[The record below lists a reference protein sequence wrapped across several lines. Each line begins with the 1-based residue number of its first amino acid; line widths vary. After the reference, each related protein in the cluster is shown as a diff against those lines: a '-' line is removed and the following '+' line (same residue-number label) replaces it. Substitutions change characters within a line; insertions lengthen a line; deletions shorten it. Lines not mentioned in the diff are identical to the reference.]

1 MNELTKSLEE
11 LPNILSLWWDHL
23 IAFSPKL
30 FGAIILVIL
39 GWIIARAFKALSIR
53 LATISNQILNRFFT
67 KGHLAGFQL
76 SGALTNLFGKIIFG
90 GTLIFFATA
99 ATEILGLNA
108 FSLWLNRL
116 AAYFPQIFA
125 GVLIIVFGVL
135 LSALGRDLI
144 LSATEAT
151 HIAYSR
157 LLGSIVQGIILFSAI
172 IIGLDQVGIEVTFIV
187 TILSIIIGSI
197 LGSLALALGF
207 GTKDLAS
214 NLISGHQLQKAY
226 QPGQN
231 VRFGNV
237 EGTILEL
244 TPTSMVLSTEE
255 GRMIVPAK
263 MLHSHPSLLIIQGTS
278 KDE

>member
-1 MNELTKSLEE
+1 MNELTKALEE
-11 LPNILSLWWDHL
+11 LPNILSRWWDQL
-23 IAFSPKL
+23 ITFSPKL
-30 FGAIILVIL
+30 LGAIILVIM
-39 GWIIARAFKALSIR
+39 GWIVARIFKALSIR
-53 LATISNQILNRFFT
+53 LAAILNRILNRFFT
-67 KGHLAGFQL
+67 KGNLAGFQL
-76 SGALTNLFGKIIFG
+76 SGALTNLFGKIIFWA
-90 GTLIFFATA
+90 TLIFFATA

-116 AAYFPQIFA
+116 ATYFPKIFA
-125 GVLIIVFGVL
+125 GILIIVFGVL
-135 LSALGRDLI
+135 LSALGRDLT

-157 LLGSIVQGIILFSAI
+157 LLGRVVQGTILFSAI
-172 IIGLDQVGIEVTFIV
+172 IIGLNQVGIEVTFIV
-187 TILSIIIGSI
+187 TLLSIVIGSI

-207 GTKDLAS
+207 GTKDLTS
-214 NLISGHQLQKAY
+214 NLISGHHLQKVY

>member
-1 MNELTKSLEE
+1 MNELTKTLEE
-11 LPNILSLWWDHL
+11 FPHILSRWWDQL

-30 FGAIILVIL
+30 LGTIILVIM
-39 GWIIARAFKALSIR
+39 GWIVARIFKALSIR
-53 LATISNQILNRFFT
+53 LATILNRILKRFLT
-67 KGHLAGFQL
+67 KGNLAGFQL
-76 SGALTNLFGKIIFG
+76 SGALTNSFSTIIFW
-90 GTLIFFATA
+90 GTLLFVATA

-116 AAYFPQIFA
+116 ATYFPQIFA

-135 LSALGRDLI
+135 LSTLGRDLT

-151 HIAYSR
+151 HISNSR
-157 LLGSIVQGIILFSAI
+157 LLGRVVQGTILITAI
-172 IIGLDQVGIEVTFIV
+172 IIGLDQIGIEVSFIV
-187 TILSIIIGSI
+187 MLLSIVIGSV

-214 NLISGHQLQKAY
+214 NLIGGHQIKKVY

-231 VRFGNV
+231 VRFGNI

-263 MLHSHPSLLIIQGTS
+263 MFHSDPSLLIIQETNP
-278 KDE
+278 DE